1 MTLKHP
7 LIAGASRSM
16 FARPLSSPLMLRG
29 PMVPFSPE
37 DEGAA
42 AEAPAAEAETP
53 VAEAPEAVAAAEAAE
68 TPEEAAPEAPENPE
82 PAPEGED
89 PRERKQKS
97 TIKKLG
103 ERVEGLGVQIK
114 HRDERLAEK
123 DRQLEA
129 YQRLLAAQGIPV
141 EGSEAAPTHPTTA
154 PAPGTPEF
162 DRLVDER
169 ATQKAAQARF
179 TADCNAIFDDG
190 MAKHGDTFKESL
202 ANLNVLGLMNEQ
214 VVDAALATGA
224 AADILNYLGSDVDEA
239 ARITA
244 LPPVRMAVE
253 LTKVAAKLATKPDA
267 PQISRAPAPIAPVGG
282 QTTTV
287 EADIYD
293 KRLNSGDR
301 VSPEYAARRA
311 AMGASWAR
319 PPKTPWGT

>member
-7 LIAGASRSM
+7 LIAGVSRSM
-16 FARPLSSPLMLRG
+16 FAQPLSSPLMLRG

-42 AEAPAAEAETP
+42 AEAPVVEAPETP
-53 VAEAPEAVAAAEAAE
+53 VAEAPEAAAAAEAAE
-68 TPEEAAPEAPENPE
+68 TPEEAAAEAPESPE
-82 PAPEGED
+82 PAAEE
-89 PRERKQKS
+89 PRKPKSPVAQLQGRVGHLTKVAHQKDE
-97 TIKKLG
+97 TIAD
-103 ERVEGLGVQIK
+103 QQ
-114 HRDERLAEK
+114 
-123 DRQLEA
+123 RQLEA

-141 EGSEAAPTHPTTA
+141 EGPDPAAPHPTAA

-190 MAKHGDTFKESL
+190 IAKHGDTFKESL

-224 AADILNYLGSDVDEA
+224 AADILNFLGSDVDEA

-253 LTKVAAKLATKPDA
+253 LTKVAAKLVEPKPQGQ
-267 PQISRAPAPIAPVGG
+267 QISRAPAPIAPIGG
-282 QTTTV
+282 QGTTV
-287 EADIYD
+287 EPDIYD
-293 KRLNSGDR
+293 KRLNSGDK

-311 AMGASWAR
+311 AMGASWAK
-319 PPKTPWGT
+319 PAKPTWGT